1 MKKNIVF
8 CLCLFSI
15 TIQAQK
21 KVETG
26 IKVGLQM
33 CRFQGVDFNW
43 SPESAASSRAS
54 ERLSTKT
61 SPVFGYAVGG
71 YVRTLEPT
79 FLQAELMLSVKG
91 AQIDQFLG
99 NNTTKTTTTTV
110 QYTQIDIP
118 LSIGHRFNKIEV
130 SGGPMFSVNV
140 AEDGKLKTLLA
151 NYSANPPQFSPFQ
164 TLTVG
169 FHAGAGYGFGNKF
182 VVNLRYMGSIQNV
195 TAQSIYFKDPTIP
208 VGQRESSFKQR
219 SGVWQLTI
227 GYKL

>member
-1 MKKNIVF
+1 MKKNIIL

-15 TIQAQK
+15 NVIAQK
-21 KVETG
+21 KVQTG

-33 CRFQGVDFNW
+33 CRFQGIDFNW
-43 SPESAASSRAS
+43 SPESPASSRAP

-61 SPVFGYAVGG
+61 SSVVGYTVGG

-91 AQIDQFLG
+91 AKVDQFVG
-99 NNTTKTTTTTV
+99 NSTTKASTTTV

-118 LSIGHRFNKIEV
+118 LSIGHQFDKIEV
-130 SGGPMFSVNV
+130 SGGPMISVNV
-140 AEDGKLKTLLA
+140 AENGKLKTLLA
-151 NYSANPPQFSPFQ
+151 QYSANPPQFSPFQ
-164 TLTVG
+164 TLTAG
-169 FHAGAGYGFGNKF
+169 FHFGAGYRLTDKL
-182 VVNLRYMGSIQNV
+182 VINLRYMGSIQNV
-195 TAQSIYFKDPTIP
+195 TSQSIYFTDPTLP

-219 SGVWQLTI
+219 SGVWQLTV